1 MTISAFTSTKVT
13 SKSSLEPK
21 SLRRTPPL
29 AVIIQCFECGFKV
42 FKDYKLKSITT
53 FHWTEMFL
61 CHLMLLILQQ
71 NLTWTMR
78 FLISYRSP
86 PSKQDSRNSR
96 QLFMTSNII
105 IRKFQ
110 TDKALNGSKSRF
122 RKIGKL
128 KKKKKCSAYE
138 VFNLIRTN
146 ITGSTS
152 YIMSA
157 IDVVQEVTHLL
168 FVSFGNLLWSCVWS
182 SHFSCFL

>member
-128 KKKKKCSAYE
+128 KKKKKCS
-138 VFNLIRTN
+138 
-146 ITGSTS
+146 